1 MKKPAIVL
9 VFLGLVLVGLSVV
22 HAELVDIAM
31 VNTLGRPDLV
41 GTISADGTNVY
52 FSITAVG
59 QADDGDNIN
68 PSKYYNQTNF
78 DNEYFTISAAGKFLK
93 YNMFSGNT
101 TPGWGT
107 SWGDATAA
115 LPAGVTFSQTQ
126 QGDDFFYDVSMSYA
140 VLGLAAGDT
149 FYVQI
154 KARDFNDD
162 YVESYGDYIG
172 YEGLYSQYRGLW
184 ITDTGSFDVTVPQ
197 SVIIVELDIKP
208 GSYPNS
214 INLKSKGVLPVAV
227 LTTGDFDAS
236 CVDPTSVT
244 FAGATPLRWALEDVD
259 HDGDQD
265 LMLHFAMQDLG
276 LEGATSA
283 DLSGFCNGVPIEGSD
298 SVRIVPSKDKGS

>member
-1 MKKPAIVL
+1 MKKTTAVF
-9 VFLGLVLVGLSVV
+9 VFLGLVLVGLSGVL
-22 HAELVDIAM
+22 AELVDIAT
-31 VNTLGRPDLV
+31 VSTSGRPDLV
-41 GTISADGTNVY
+41 GTISADGTNVC

-59 QADDGDNIN
+59 QANDGDNIN

-78 DNEYFTISAAGKFLK
+78 DNEYFTVSVAGKFLK
-93 YNMFSGNT
+93 YNMFRGNT
-101 TPGWGT
+101 TPYWGT
-107 SWGDATAA
+107 SWGDATDP
-115 LPAGVTFSQTQ
+115 LPSGVSFSQTQ
-126 QGDDFFYDVSMSYA
+126 GGDDFIYDISMSYD
-140 VLGLAAGDT
+140 VLEISAGDT

-172 YEGLYSQYRGLW
+172 YEGIYSQYRGLW
-184 ITDTGSFDVTVPQ
+184 ITDTGSFDVTVPR

-214 INLKSKGVLPVAV
+214 INLKSRGVLPVAV
-227 LTTGDFDAS
+227 LTSGDFDAS
-236 CVDPTSVT
+236 CVDPTGVK

-265 LMLHFAMQDLG
+265 LMLHFAMQDLE

-283 DLSGFCNGVPIEGSD
+283 DLSGFCNGIPIEGSD
-298 SVRIVPSKDKGS
+298 SVHIVPSKDKGS